1 MDTVLVAWVAG
12 AMAVIGFVTVWIKV
26 GINKGQSDNRL
37 EVVEDRT
44 TKLEEDVE
52 AIQAERHVFEL
63 EIVKAITELGTKIEF
78 ILRGIDEIKKRQ
90 EADRAEKE

>member
-78 ILRGIDEIKKRQ
+78 ILRGIDEIK
-90 EADRAEKE
+90 DRKSVV